1 MATLIDLTPR
11 EEEVLRLVL
20 AGWTNKA
27 FAAQISISEKPVQ
40 FPVNNVYTKTWCE
53 RACLKGLGC

>member
-1 MATLIDLTPR
+1 MATLFDLTPR

-27 FAAQISISEKPVQ
+27 IAAEICLSEKIVE
-40 FPVNNVYTKTWCE
+40 FHLNKIFTKI
-53 RACLKGLGC
+53 GLRTRMLAGM